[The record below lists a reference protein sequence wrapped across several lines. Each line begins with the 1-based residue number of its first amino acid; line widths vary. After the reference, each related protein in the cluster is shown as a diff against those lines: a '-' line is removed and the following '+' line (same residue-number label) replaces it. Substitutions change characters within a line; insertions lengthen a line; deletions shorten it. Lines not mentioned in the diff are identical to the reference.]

1 MEELNWGDR
10 PVTALPGVGRVKAG
24 HFGKLGIQTIADL
37 LYHFPRGYQNRGT
50 VCLLGEASMTPCSTS
65 TILTVGSKP
74 SSVRLKGN
82 RVMTRFTA
90 FDDSGKCIIT
100 FFNQPYVKDIFF
112 LGSSFRFWGKG
123 EKLGRN
129 FTLSCPEYEP
139 FDGVHPLPE
148 FKSVYPLTEG
158 LNQKGVG
165 SAVALALQDADK
177 IKDPLPPDVLQSY
190 CLLPFGEA
198 FRSDAAFKKAC
209 SFISAR
215 EFCGKIP
222 PARKLVGNMSQPTM
236 PGTYALCHFNSFIK
250 GKV

>member
-24 HFGKLGIQTIADL
+24 HLGKLGIQTIADL
-37 LYHFPRGYQNRGT
+37 LYHFPRGYQNRGA

-82 RVMTRFTA
+82 RVMTRLTA

-112 LGSSFRFWGKG
+112 LGSSFRFWGKV

-139 FDGVHPLPE
+139 FDSVHALPE

-158 LNQKGVG
+158 LNQKGVCT
-165 SAVALALQDADK
+165 AVALALQDADK
-177 IKDPLPPDVLQSY
+177 IKDPLPPEVLQSY
-190 CLLPFGEA
+190 CLLPLGEA
-198 FRSDAAFKKAC
+198 FRKIHFPQNYEELDE
-209 SFISAR
+209 AR
-215 EFCGKIP
+215 RRFVFEELFF
-222 PARKLVGNMSQPTM
+222 
-236 PGTYALCHFNSFIK
+236 YALGMQKIHLTEISFLRFQMSM
-250 GKV
+250 

>member
-24 HFGKLGIQTIADL
+24 HLGKLGIQTIADL
-37 LYHFPRGYQNRGT
+37 LYHFPRGYQNRGA

-112 LGSSFRFWGKG
+112 LGSSFRFWGKV

-139 FDGVHPLPE
+139 FDSVHALPE

-158 LNQKGVG
+158 
-165 SAVALALQDADK
+165 A
-177 IKDPLPPDVLQSY
+177 QS
-190 CLLPFGEA
+190 E
-198 FRSDAAFKKAC
+198 RSLHRCRSCFTG
-209 SFISAR
+209 R
-215 EFCGKIP
+215 
-222 PARKLVGNMSQPTM
+222 R
-236 PGTYALCHFNSFIK
+236 
-250 GKV
+250 